1 MRATRCWSLPKMFAH
16 EIVQDLSE
24 IQPRWLR
31 VAAACRYSGLPRSSL
46 YRLLSEGVIQSAS
59 LCSPNKK
66 RGVRII
72 DRLSLDALL
81 SKLTNRPKEP
91 PAKLTRRKNVKGTAR
106 AATAKLHQPS

>member
-1 MRATRCWSLPKMFAH
+1 MFAH

-31 VAAACRYSGLPRSSL
+31 VPAACQYSGLPRSSL

-59 LCSPNKK
+59 LCSPGRR

-81 SKLTNRPKEP
+81 SKLTNQNAVSTPKGRPVKS
-91 PAKLTRRKNVKGTAR
+91 TRRKNAR
-106 AATAKLHQPS
+106 SAFSKKQTD